1 MKTRRLGK
9 TELKV
14 SEVVLGGGWV
24 GGFFINSDF
33 EIMEKA
39 FKKSLDSGI
48 NMIDTAETYSCKS
61 EKYWYLI
68 K

>member
-14 SEVVLGGGWV
+14 SEVVLGGGRV

-33 EIMEKA
+33 ETMEKA
-39 FKKSLDSGI
+39 FEDIG
-48 NMIDTAETYSCKS
+48 
-61 EKYWYLI
+61 
-68 K
+68 